1 MASQPANTTI
11 TVGYTVRTRVDVP
24 RNASIKQVTQRLGDR
39 VVIAPGEEIDAFYAL
54 DSTGASAP
62 GPNPAWRYGMPLVL
76 ETRTRATVAEVYAAV
91 DYLAFPQSNVGT
103 RQDLFIHK
111 IPSELDADL
120 HQEVRDASPTP
131 RGLFRAV

>member
-1 MASQPANTTI
+1 MSSQPANSTI
-11 TVGYTVRTRVDVP
+11 SVAYTVRTRIDTP
-24 RNASIKQVTQRLGDR
+24 RNASIKQVAQRLGDR
-39 VVIAPGEEIDAFYAL
+39 WVIAPGEEIDTFYAL
-54 DSTGASAP
+54 DSDGTTAP
-62 GPNPAWRYGMPLVL
+62 GPNPSWRYGMPLVV
-76 ETRTRATVAEVYAAV
+76 ETRTRLTVAEAYAAV

-120 HQEVRDASPTP
+120 HAEVRNASPAP